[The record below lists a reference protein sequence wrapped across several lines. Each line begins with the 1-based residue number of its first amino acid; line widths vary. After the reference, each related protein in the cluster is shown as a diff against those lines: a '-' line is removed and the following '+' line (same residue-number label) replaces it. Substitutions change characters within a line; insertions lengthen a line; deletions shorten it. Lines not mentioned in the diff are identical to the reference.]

1 MKKLIVLLCVVLA
14 ALVAML
20 FLLPSDGNPQNNE
33 PPVTEPTQISAP
45 TESMETDPTESSQ
58 PTLQKNPFKT
68 TDFAL
73 QGDYMSC
80 LTAPYQLGIDV
91 SKYQQNV
98 DWQQVADSGITF
110 VMIRIGGRGYGQG
123 GTLYADEV
131 AQSHYEGAK
140 AAGLNVGVYFFSQAI
155 SVEEAEEEARYAMTL
170 TADWQ
175 LDMPIAFDWEYV
187 STTARTANTDA
198 QTVTACA
205 AAFCDTILAANQKT
219 MIYVRPE
226 PEKLILEDLA
236 AYDHWVAWYS
246 DTMDYPNEF
255 AMWQYTKTGK
265 VPGISGNVDINL
277 YLNLKIGA

>member
-1 MKKLIVLLCVVLA
+1 MKKLIVVLCVVLA
-14 ALVAML
+14 ALLVVLFML
-20 FLLPSDGNPQNNE
+20 PPMGNPQDQSLPE
-33 PPVTEPTQISAP
+33 TEPTQITLP
-45 TESMETDPTESSQ
+45 TETQQTDPTEPSV
-58 PTLQKNPFKT
+58 PILQKNPFEV

-73 QGDYMSC
+73 QNGYMSC

-98 DWQQVADSGITF
+98 DWKQVADCGITF
-110 VMIRIGGRGYGQG
+110 VMIRIGGRGYGQS
-123 GTLYADEV
+123 GTLYADEL

-140 AAGLNVGVYFFSQAI
+140 AAGLKVGVYFFSQAI
-155 SVEEAEEEARYAMTL
+155 SVEEAEEEARYAMEL

-187 STTARTANTDA
+187 SSTARTANTDA

-205 AAFCDTILAANQKT
+205 AAFCDTILAANQKP

-226 PEKLILEDLA
+226 LEKLILEDLA
-236 AYDHWVAWYS
+236 PYDHWVAWYS
-246 DTMDYPNEF
+246 DRMDYPNEF
-255 AMWQYTKTGK
+255 SMGQYTKEGK

-277 YLNLKIGA
+277 YMN